1 MDPTPQMQPYL
12 VSSPSFSPESV
23 HSPLT
28 PTGYATDPYWAS
40 PHWTNDAVSDDGRSP
55 AIHDGALLSGDGP
68 QRPYPTHESL
78 DLGIPFGSMSIYAGP
93 DQLTPLFD
101 SDCKLPGDSPSI
113 VVSSAFRNHEAK
125 MFSPNYPPRPAAL
138 EYEYETDPSPESSA
152 LFSGTHPLPLTRPEP
167 PRRVGPRSHTDTR
180 LPRLAMPTGSSF
192 LQPGPSPARRHSHGS
207 ATQTQPQRPRFAIG
221 SYSPEQEALYSPSP
235 SASSSGLSSS
245 QEDRPTTTAPTTATA
260 ISPRSTTGPTG
271 QPLASPANIHASM
284 SRRKKEAK
292 YFCEREGCG
301 QSFTAHHNLKHH
313 IRAHDNIRPYD
324 CPYKE
329 LGCDY
334 AAGTPTVM
342 KRHKNRCEK
351 RPENVAKLRERE
363 FKSRSRKGG
372 AGRSR
377 K

>member
-1 MDPTPQMQPYL
+1 MQPYL

-55 AIHDGALLSGDGP
+55 AIHDGASLSGDGP
-68 QRPYPTHESL
+68 HRPYPTHESL

-125 MFSPNYPPRPAAL
+125 MFSPNYPLRQAAF
-138 EYEYETDPSPESSA
+138 EYENDSSPESSA
-152 LFSGTHPLPLTRPEP
+152 LFSGTHPLPLTRPEH
-167 PRRVGPRSHTDTR
+167 PRR
-180 LPRLAMPTGSSF
+180 
-192 LQPGPSPARRHSHGS
+192 
-207 ATQTQPQRPRFAIG
+207 
-221 SYSPEQEALYSPSP
+221 
-235 SASSSGLSSS
+235 
-245 QEDRPTTTAPTTATA
+245 
-260 ISPRSTTGPTG
+260 
-271 QPLASPANIHASM
+271 PLASPANIHASM

-342 KRHKNRCEK
+342 KRHKNRCG
-351 RPENVAKLRERE
+351 RAKAGRGVRASDRRRGVTCLGVLGRIAWMDPRMEGYLYTRERY
-363 FKSRSRKGG
+363 RTHGC
-372 AGRSR
+372 
-377 K
+377 